1 MKVLILT
8 TDTNHHNF
16 FIYKLLVHYP
26 DISVIIES
34 DIVKPKYPTFHN
46 FETIRDDFENNLWK
60 EIIENPLKK
69 MCSSYLITSNIN
81 NLDII
86 NNIKC
91 SNFDVCLVFGTRK
104 INNNLIAALPKNSFN
119 LHGGNPQLYR
129 GLDSHLWS
137 IWHRDLN
144 GLKVC
149 LHRLDHK
156 LDQGEIF
163 HLEDLNIKSI
173 EHLYQ
178 LRSINTQKCVDIS
191 LLLLNNLNKKLNFI
205 CTPQKSIG
213 RYYSFMP
220 DVLKDQCIS
229 RFKELN

>member
-8 TDTNHHNF
+8 TDTNTHNF
-16 FIYKLLVHYP
+16 FTYKLLVHYP

>member
-16 FIYKLLVHYP
+16 FIYKLLLHYP

-34 DIVKPKYPTFHN
+34 DIVKPKYPTFHK
-46 FETIRDDFENNLWK
+46 FETMRDDFENNLWR
-60 EIIENPLKK
+60 EILETPLKK
-69 MCSSYLITSNIN
+69 LCSNYLITSNIN
-81 NLDII
+81 NLEII
-86 NNIKC
+86 NKIKYT
-91 SNFDVCLVFGTRK
+91 NYDVCLVFGTRK
-104 INNNLIAALPKNSFN
+104 INNDLIAALPKNSFN
-119 LHGGNPQLYR
+119 LHGGDPQHYR

-137 IWHRDLN
+137 IWHRDVN

-149 LHRLDHK
+149 IHRLDSK
-156 LDQGEIF
+156 LDHGEIF
-163 HLEDLNIKSI
+163 QLEDLDIKSI
-173 EHLYQ
+173 DSVFQ

-191 LLLLNNLNKKLNFI
+191 LLLLNNLDKKLKVV

-220 DVLKDQCIS
+220 DVLKEQCIS

>member
-1 MKVLILT
+1 MKILILT
-8 TDTNHHNF
+8 TNTNHHNF
-16 FIYKLLVHYP
+16 FIRSLSQHYA
-26 DISVIIES
+26 DITVIVELDTIIPNYS
-34 DIVKPKYPTFHN
+34 TFHK
-46 FETIRDDFENNLWK
+46 FEKNRDEY
-60 EIIENPLKK
+60 EKK
-69 MCSSYLITSNIN
+69 IWN
-81 NLDII
+81 DII
-86 NNIKC
+86 NTPIEDSCAKYIVCDNINDLKIIDTVKK

-144 GLKVC
+144 GMKVC

-173 EHLYQ
+173 EYLYQ

-191 LLLLNNLNKKLNFI
+191 LLLLNNLNKNLNFI

-220 DVLKDQCIS
+220 DVLKEQCIS